1 MWRHAPLVENFFI
14 ELLRSSIQKFS
25 TSSVLRSLELV
36 YSNLLG
42 YSIFLLSYVTTFSFT
57 AHNYIYK
64 LNLKPDDHI
73 AESSCTVA
81 AVSRVGAAIDVE
93 TSPMRARVSMVHTG
107 VACIL
112 CCPLQ

>member
-64 LNLKPDDHI
+64 LNLKPKAPEAVSGWI
-73 AESSCTVA
+73 VVV
-81 AVSRVGAAIDVE
+81 AVSRVAGATVVI
-93 TSPMRARVSMVHTG
+93 TSPMRARVRIARTG
-107 VACIL
+107 VA
-112 CCPLQ
+112 

>member
-1 MWRHAPLVENFFI
+1 MISHITFYIYYKISHTNIDKL
-14 ELLRSSIQKFS
+14 QKFS

-64 LNLKPDDHI
+64 LNLKPSELV
-73 AESSCTVA
+73 AVSSCKA
-81 AVSRVGAAIDVE
+81 EAVSRVVDAIVVV
-93 TSPMRARVSMVHTG
+93 TSPIRARDLTSHSG
-107 VACIL
+107 VA
-112 CCPLQ
+112 

>member
-25 TSSVLRSLELV
+25 TCSVLRSLELV

-64 LNLKPDDHI
+64 LNLKPKVLVAVSGSI
-73 AESSCTVA
+73 AA
-81 AVSRVGAAIDVE
+81 AVSRVVARAVV
-93 TSPMRARVSMVHTG
+93 TSPTRARERSARLG
-107 VACIL
+107 VA
-112 CCPLQ
+112 